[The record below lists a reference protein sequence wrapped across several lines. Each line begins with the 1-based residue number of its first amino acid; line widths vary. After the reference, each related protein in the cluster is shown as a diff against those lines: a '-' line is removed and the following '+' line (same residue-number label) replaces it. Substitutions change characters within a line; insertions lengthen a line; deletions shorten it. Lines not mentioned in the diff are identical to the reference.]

1 MENSFSTLEIAILKS
16 KGVTDEALT
25 KFVELEI
32 HSKESFA
39 VIGDVQTLADI
50 SGIDLD
56 IAKKV
61 MEWAGIHSLPIPV
74 IQKEENKVTVVN
86 VEDSN
91 SVKCTHCNHKQP
103 HDYKSGDLCPNCGKQ
118 AEPMNHCYWCYNTGT
133 GSFCRS
139 CGAEY
144 AKNLD
149 YEIAV
154 LLKREG
160 VSKREIV
167 KELAAM
173 EDSEKET
180 KLTQLRSGKY

>member
-1 MENSFSTLEIAILKS
+1 MENTFSILEKAILKS
-16 KGVTDEALT
+16 KGLT
-25 KFVELEI
+25 EENLEKFAELDI
-32 HSKESFA
+32 YSKESFA
-39 VIGDVQTLADI
+39 VIGNAQTLTDI
-50 SGIDLD
+50 SDIDLET
-56 IAKKV
+56 AKKV
-61 MEWAGIHSLPIPV
+61 MEWAGIHTLPIPV
-74 IQKEENKVTVVN
+74 VQKEENTVTVVN

-91 SVKCTHCNHKQP
+91 SVKCTHCAHKQP

-118 AEPMNHCYWCYNTGT
+118 AEPMNHCYWCYNTGS

-167 KELAAM
+167 KELSAM
-173 EDSEKET
+173 EESEKET
-180 KLTQLRSGKY
+180 KLTQLRSGRY